1 MKKEKFTYKKSGVNI
16 NAADNFV
23 KFIAGISSN
32 NKGKKKSSNIGGFGS
47 ITSIPKNF
55 KKPKIVACTDGV
67 GTKVEI
73 ANTLNKYDTIGIDL
87 VAMSVNDLIVQGA
100 KPLLFLDYISI
111 NKIDFK
117 KLKPIIKGIVKGCKI
132 SKCEL
137 VGGETAEMPE
147 TYEKGKFDIAG
158 FAVGLVDE
166 KKILDK
172 KNIKKNDLVLAIPSN
187 GVHSN
192 GYSLVRYVL
201 KKEKIN
207 LKNNKFLKKELLR
220 PTKIYVEEVLN
231 LINNNLINGCA
242 NITGGG
248 LADNIKRVIP
258 SGLVADIYLNKVK
271 TKKIFKW
278 LKQKNIADNEMLKTF
293 NCGIG
298 FCLIVNPKNLNK
310 VTKFFTKDFK
320 PYVIGQIISGQNK
333 VKLNGKIDWS

>member
-1 MKKEKFTYKKSGVNI
+1 MKKEKFTYEKSGVNI

-23 KFIAGISSN
+23 KFISGISSK
-32 NKGKKKSSNIGGFGS
+32 NKGKKKFNNIGSFGS
-47 ITSIPKNF
+47 ITDIPGNL

-67 GTKVEI
+67 GTKIEI

-100 KPLLFLDYISI
+100 KPLIFLDYISI
-111 NKIDFK
+111 NKIDLK
-117 KLKPIIKGIVKGCKI
+117 KLKSILKGIVKGCKI
-132 SKCEL
+132 SNCEL
-137 VGGETAEMPE
+137 VGGETAEMPG
-147 TYEKGKFDIAG
+147 TYENGKFDIAG
-158 FAVGLVDE
+158 FAVGVVDK

-172 KNIKKNDLVLAIPSN
+172 KNIKPNDLVLAIPSS

-201 KKEKIN
+201 KNQKIN

-220 PTKIYVEEVLN
+220 PTKIYVKEVLS
-231 LINNNLINGCA
+231 LINNNLLNGCA

-248 LADNIKRVIP
+248 LADNIKRVMP
-258 SGLVADIYLNKVK
+258 DGLVADINLNKVK

-278 LKQKNIADNEMLKTF
+278 LKQNNIGNREMLKTF
-293 NCGIG
+293 NCGVG
-298 FCLIVNPKNLNK
+298 FCLIIKPKNLK
-310 VTKFFTKDFK
+310 KITTFFTKEFK
-320 PYVIGQIISGQNK
+320 PYVIGKIIKGKSK